1 METSHLR
8 VGDTV
13 RLSKKGALLRGDGF
27 EGQDLTVVGFKH
39 MVVGRLTHGYRALPT
54 PLRPGIYLNHNCVG
68 IATKTGI
75 SRASHYWHSTL
86 ELADKEE
93 AARRGPRP
101 QQLPPTF
108 LRELPDTPLWEG
120 DIVAFNYGPSKSEE
134 TRVVTAVDHFGCTA
148 HDDNLPDHV
157 SAYILGEEL
166 TPGYIGPQPT
176 RLVAASRL
184 KLVSR
189 GNVWR
194 YYHGEE
200 LRFETLVEE
209 VRFAILMGWFTLVER
224 GPSLRRAEELMRTE
238 GAQAYFTIGDE
249 ATPSWEVLSINFNGT
264 RLGDRYREWLLEYG
278 EEPIHIP

>member
-13 RLSKKGALLRGDGF
+13 RLSKRGALPSGDGF
-27 EGQDLTVVGFKH
+27 EGQDLTVVGFQH
-39 MVVGRLTHGYRALPT
+39 MVVGRMTHGYRALPE
-54 PLRPGIYLNHNCVG
+54 PLRPGIYLDHNYVG
-68 IATKTGI
+68 VATKTGI
-75 SRASHYWHSTL
+75 SRAGHYWQSAL
-86 ELADKEE
+86 ELTDEEE

-108 LRELPDTPLWEG
+108 LRELPDTPFWEG
-120 DIVAFNYGPSKSEE
+120 DVVAFNYALPESGE
-134 TRVVTAVDHFGCTA
+134 TQIVTAVDHFGCTA
-148 HDDNLPDHV
+148 NGDNLPDHV

-200 LRFETLVEE
+200 LHFETLVEE

-224 GPSLRRAEELMRTE
+224 GPSLRQAEELMRTE

-249 ATPSWEVLSINFNGT
+249 ATPSWEVLSVKFNDA

-278 EEPIHIP
+278 VEPIHIT